1 MSAPPAS
8 HRDHWDSI
16 AYVNGDY
23 LPLREAKV
31 SVLDRG
37 FLFADAVY
45 EVVAVLDG
53 KLLDFDAHFDRLER
67 SRQALDLPLPLTR
80 QEFAA
85 LHLEL
90 RQRNALTEG
99 LIYSQLSRGA
109 ALRSF
114 DFPPSDTAPS
124 LVAFTQHKVLR
135 QDPLVQRGL
144 RVISLPDQRWQRRDI
159 KSVGLLAQSIAK
171 QSAKLAGV
179 DDAWMVEAG
188 YVTEGTSNS
197 AFVITPAGKLL
208 VRPNSSAILPGIT
221 RAALL
226 KLVSETDLS
235 IETRRFTVE
244 EAQQAAEAFVTSAT
258 SLVMPVVEIDQVAIG
273 NGRPGPYAK
282 RLRDLYIEGA
292 VAKGL
297 A

>member
-45 EVVAVLDG
+45 EEVAVLDG

-99 LIYSQLSRGA
+99 LIYSQLSWSGA
-109 ALRSF
+109 RSCLF
-114 DFPPSDTAPS
+114 TPSDTAPS
-124 LVAFTQHKVLR
+124 RVAITQPNVVR
-135 QDPLVQRGL
+135 PDPLAQRGL

-273 NGRPGPYAK
+273 DGRPGPYVK